1 MAMSRYARF
10 ERLRVDKPDDDRVVE
25 LVLDAPNLNAVGEG
39 AHGDLAAVWRE
50 FDAATCADPTPTGFP
65 TMPRTDPGPP
75 AGNILADSLRHWS
88 PGTAQ
93 LSRRVD
99 PWPAAAFADLIG
111 ADPPRLDSGDPLP
124 PLWHWF
130 YLLDHPAQAGIG
142 ADGHPVA
149 GPFLPPI
156 PGRRRM
162 FAGGRLRQDAPIP
175 VGAELSSRSAVTNVE
190 VKSGRSG
197 DLAFVTVR
205 HELAAGSVPVGVE
218 EQDIVYRSEPEG
230 AAPRRVSR
238 PPEGVH
244 APAGEWRAELATG
257 PVLLFRFS
265 ALTYNGHRIHYD
277 RPYATQAEGY
287 PDLVVHGPLL
297 ALLALELPRINA
309 PEQVV
314 RSLGYRLK
322 RPAFLPARLISVG
335 GPAEITVGAE
345 GAEPSLTA
353 TVSLHQRPAQPKGRR
368 TPDAE
373 RRGTGGRRDR
383 RGLGGP

>member
-1 MAMSRYARF
+1 
-10 ERLRVDKPDDDRVVE
+10 
-25 LVLDAPNLNAVGEG
+25 
-39 AHGDLAAVWRE
+39 
-50 FDAATCADPTPTGFP
+50 
-65 TMPRTDPGPP
+65 MPRPDVSPPGAAPVPP
-75 AGNILADSLRHWS
+75 GAASALADALRHWR

-111 ADPPRLDSGDPLP
+111 ADPPRLGPGDPLP

-130 YLLDHPAQAGIG
+130 YLLDHPAQADIG
-142 ADGHPVA
+142 ADGHPA
-149 GPFLPPI
+149 GGPFLPPI

-162 FAGGRLRQDAPIP
+162 FAGGRLRLDAPIGF
-175 VGAELSSRSAVTNVE
+175 GAQLSSRSAVADVS

-197 DLAFVTVR
+197 ELAFVTVR
-205 HELAAGSVPVGVE
+205 HELTAGGVPVGTE
-218 EQDIVYRSEPEG
+218 EQDIVYRSEPDGPDG
-230 AAPRRVSR
+230 APPRAVPQPATGAPE
-238 PPEGVH
+238 PPW
-244 APAGEWRAELATG
+244 EWRSALATD

-297 ALLALELPRINA
+297 ALLALELPRIHT
-309 PEQVV
+309 PEQPV
-314 RSLGYRLK
+314 RSFAYRLV

-335 GPAEITVGAE
+335 RPTTSSEAEITVGAQ

-353 TVSLHQRPAQPKGRR
+353 TASVESKARPSC
-368 TPDAE
+368 
-373 RRGTGGRRDR
+373 
-383 RGLGGP
+383 

>member
-1 MAMSRYARF
+1 MHR
-10 ERLRVDKPDDDRVVE
+10 PDLSPATVSSALASAAPRSA
-25 LVLDAPNLNAVGEG
+25 LATPADAPTL
-39 AHGDLAAVWRE
+39 GDV
-50 FDAATCADPTPTGFP
+50 
-65 TMPRTDPGPP
+65 
-75 AGNILADSLRHWS
+75 LRHWQ

-111 ADPPRLDSGDPLP
+111 AVPPRLDPGDPLP

-130 YLLDHPAQAGIG
+130 YLLDHPAQAEIG
-142 ADGHPVA
+142 ADGHPVG
-149 GPFLPPI
+149 GPFLPPV

-162 FAGGRLRQDAPIP
+162 FAGGRLRLDAPIG
-175 VGAELSSRSAVTNVE
+175 VGAELSSRSAVVDVS

-205 HELAAGSVPVGVE
+205 HELTADGVPVGTE
-218 EQDIVYRSEPEG
+218 EQDIVYRSEPGG
-230 AAPRRVSR
+230 APPRAVPR
-238 PPEGVH
+238 PGTDAAEPT
-244 APAGEWRAELATG
+244 GEWRSELATD

-297 ALLALELPRINA
+297 ALLALELLRIHV
-309 PEQVV
+309 PEQRVC
-314 RSLGYRLK
+314 SFAYRLA
-322 RPAFLPARLISVG
+322 RPAFVPARLIAIG
-335 GPAEITVGAE
+335 GPARALAEITVGAQ

-353 TVSLHQRPAQPKGRR
+353 TASLERKARPSC
-368 TPDAE
+368 
-373 RRGTGGRRDR
+373 
-383 RGLGGP
+383 

>member
-1 MAMSRYARF
+1 
-10 ERLRVDKPDDDRVVE
+10 
-25 LVLDAPNLNAVGEG
+25 
-39 AHGDLAAVWRE
+39 
-50 FDAATCADPTPTGFP
+50 
-65 TMPRTDPGPP
+65 MPRPDVRP
-75 AGNILADSLRHWS
+75 AGAVPALAGAAPALADALQHWR

-111 ADPPRLDSGDPLP
+111 AVPPRLDPGDPLP

-130 YLLDHPAQAGIG
+130 YLLDHPAQAEIG
-142 ADGHPVA
+142 ADGHPVG

-162 FAGGRLRQDAPIP
+162 FAGGRLRLDAPIG
-175 VGAELSSRSAVTNVE
+175 VGAELSSRSAVADVS

-205 HELAAGSVPVGVE
+205 HELAADGVPVGTE
-218 EQDIVYRSEPEG
+218 EQDIVYRSEAEG
-230 AAPRRVSR
+230 APPRVVSR
-238 PPEGVH
+238 PGTATPEPA
-244 APAGEWRAELATG
+244 APEPAAEWRSELATD

-277 RPYATQAEGY
+277 WPYATQAEGY

-297 ALLALELPRINA
+297 ALLALELPRICA
-309 PEQVV
+309 PEQSV
-314 RSLGYRLK
+314 RSFAYRLV
-322 RPAFLPARLISVG
+322 RSAFLPARLISVG
-335 GPAEITVGAE
+335 RPTGSEAEITVGAQ

-353 TVSLHQRPAQPKGRR
+353 TATLERKARPSC
-368 TPDAE
+368 
-373 RRGTGGRRDR
+373 
-383 RGLGGP
+383 

>member
-1 MAMSRYARF
+1 MFNRGLAVSETLAH
-10 ERLRVDKPDDDRVVE
+10 LD
-25 LVLDAPNLNAVGEG
+25 VLAVAG
-39 AHGDLAAVWRE
+39 
-50 FDAATCADPTPTGFP
+50 CADPTPTGFP
-65 TMPRTDPGPP
+65 TMPRTDPSPP
-75 AGNILADSLRHWS
+75 AGSILADSLRRWS

-93 LSRRVD
+93 RSRRVD

-111 ADPPRLDSGDPLP
+111 ADPPPLDSGAPLP

-190 VKSGRSG
+190 IKSGRSG

-205 HELAAGSVPVGVE
+205 HELAADSVPVGVE

-230 AAPRRVSR
+230 APPRPVSR
-238 PPEGVH
+238 PPEGVP
-244 APAGEWRAELATG
+244 APAGQRAAKWRAELATD

-265 ALTYNGHRIHYD
+265 ALNYNGHRIHYD

-314 RSLGYRLK
+314 RSFGYRLK

-345 GAEPSLTA
+345 DAEPSLTA
-353 TVSLHQRPAQPKGRR
+353 TVSLQQ
-368 TPDAE
+368 
-373 RRGTGGRRDR
+373 
-383 RGLGGP
+383 

>member
-1 MAMSRYARF
+1 MPR
-10 ERLRVDKPDDDRVVE
+10 PDVSPP
-25 LVLDAPNLNAVGEG
+25 DAE
-39 AHGDLAAVWRE
+39 
-50 FDAATCADPTPTGFP
+50 PTPVGAAP
-65 TMPRTDPGPP
+65 T
-75 AGNILADSLRHWS
+75 LADALQHWR

-111 ADPPRLDSGDPLP
+111 AEPPRLDPGDPLP

-130 YLLDHPAQAGIG
+130 YLLDHPAQADIG
-142 ADGHPVA
+142 ADGHPVG

-162 FAGGRLRQDAPIP
+162 FAGGRLRLDAPIGI
-175 VGAELSSRSAVTNVE
+175 GAELSSRSTVADVS

-205 HELAAGSVPVGVE
+205 HELTADGDPVGTE
-218 EQDIVYRSEPEG
+218 EQDIVYRSEPDG
-230 AAPRRVSR
+230 APPRVPRPGTVTPEPGAPK
-238 PPEGVH
+238 
-244 APAGEWRAELATG
+244 PAGEWRSELATD

-297 ALLALELPRINA
+297 ALLALELPRIHA
-309 PEQVV
+309 SAQPV
-314 RSLGYRLK
+314 RSFAYRLV
-322 RPAFLPARLISVG
+322 RPAFLPARLLAIGRPAKESV
-335 GPAEITVGAE
+335 EITIGAQ

-353 TVSLHQRPAQPKGRR
+353 TASLERKARPSC
-368 TPDAE
+368 
-373 RRGTGGRRDR
+373 
-383 RGLGGP
+383 